1 MISLSADSS
10 FLITCFYS
18 LTPVNKSFT
27 PENHTTW
34 IRISN
39 RSCAVSSW
47 KVGGR
52 LSDKIRSLGIQI
64 QRIGIVTAVSE
75 LE

>member
-10 FLITCFYS
+10 FLLTFLYS
-18 LTPVNKSFT
+18 LTAVSNPSRRNQ
-27 PENHTTW
+27 TTW

-39 RSCAVSSW
+39 RSCAVYSW

-64 QRIGIVTAVSE
+64 QSIGIVTAVSK